1 MVKLSEE
8 FPEERVKQINK
19 AIEYFQVYRKVM
31 GYSKEKARKFALKS
45 ARIIK

>member
-1 MVKLSEE
+1 MDAE

-19 AIEYFQVYRKVM
+19 AIEYFQIYREVM

-45 ARIIK
+45 AGIIK